1 MPPAAKILCC
11 WKPLPSISIVG
22 TGIGHE
28 GVTSMSVLLTVVGVI
43 LAVLGVAMAG
53 YGVPVKE
60 FSFGNTLILA
70 GSGAVVGGL
79 IIVAIG
85 AVVGQLQRIAE
96 MLAARAPL
104 QAGQPAEPFETPA
117 PQRAM
122 PPPPIAFSERPKPP
136 AMAFPEPPP
145 APVGMNQPA
154 VAPPMLRNPDAPAS
168 LGEQFEI
175 PEHEDVSLSPP
186 PAPAVLGEN
195 EPLTPPPA
203 ARADKNIP
211 SPPSHEHRHE
221 PPPAFADE
229 GWPSTPSP
237 PPPRGERQGQT
248 SYFDTMWPA
257 DSRTP
262 SRSAVDESGPDAKP
276 VPPAA
281 APGAPS
287 EPVAILKS
295 GVVDGMAYTL
305 YVDGS
310 IEAELPHGTL
320 RFASINELRDHLAKS
335 S

>member
-1 MPPAAKILCC
+1 
-11 WKPLPSISIVG
+11 
-22 TGIGHE
+22 
-28 GVTSMSVLLTVVGVI
+28 MSVLLTVVGVI

-85 AVVGQLQRIAE
+85 ATVGQLQRIAE

-104 QAGQPAEPFETPA
+104 QAGQPAEPFETPT

-122 PPPPIAFSERPKPP
+122 PSSPIPFPERPKSPAAAFPDAPPPLAPPIA
-136 AMAFPEPPP
+136 
-145 APVGMNQPA
+145 MNQPA
-154 VAPPMLRNPDAPAS
+154 AAAPMLRNPDAPAS
-168 LGEQFEI
+168 LVEQFEI
-175 PEHEDVSLSPP
+175 PEHDDVSLSPP
-186 PAPAVLGEN
+186 SPVPAVSSEN
-195 EPLTPPPA
+195 GPLPPPA
-203 ARADKNIP
+203 AARPERTIP
-211 SPPSHEHRHE
+211 SPPSHEHRPE
-221 PPPAFADE
+221 PPPAFVDE
-229 GWPSTPSP
+229 GWPSTPAPP
-237 PPPRGERQGQT
+237 PPPRVERQTQT

-262 SRSAVDESGPDAKP
+262 KRPAIEESQLGSEPEPMAV
-276 VPPAA
+276 V

-320 RFASINELRDHLAKS
+320 RFASINELRDHLAKGS
-335 S
+335 